1 MVVYN
6 AKIHLYT
13 RLRSLCLCRY
23 DEQHILC
30 DIDSTRY
37 GNSYDSN
44 IY

>member
-13 RLRSLCLCRY
+13 RLRSLCLCRF

-44 IY
+44 IN